1 VKRVN
6 ALDTVRGMLML
17 YIVLI
22 IHGLF
27 WLDPLPEWVS
37 SWLLFEMPL
46 MFIVSGY
53 AYYLYE
59 NSKLDK
65 NINLRNSNLLL
76 AKDYFYFL
84 TSRFMRI
91 LVPYA
96 IYAATC
102 VVSIYL
108 LALFGQGNNY
118 PLSDLI
124 LAWINPVNYG
134 RGYTFKMLNWHLWFI
149 PVFLIVTA
157 AMPIATKVR
166 PFKNPNLLSVFVGVV
181 VIQVVVSNAD
191 FPAESTLKQAAF
203 YLVFSLL
210 GYYMARS
217 GEYFRGA
224 NFSRIAI
231 VAVIALVSIAVFGGG
246 RLMNMQD
253 NKFPP
258 NYIFF
263 LFSCLWVSLFL
274 FILYKFPRVVA
285 KVEKYA
291 DRRWLSPFITSG
303 YSIYLWQG
311 VGYTVAAQ
319 AGVIWNLPLYVVWPL
334 ALLLSVGFGLLV
346 APAERVRLRL

>member
-1 VKRVN
+1 
-6 ALDTVRGMLML
+6 MLML

-27 WLDPLPEWVS
+27 WLDLLPEWVS

-59 NSKLDK
+59 NSRPDRSI
-65 NINLRNSNLLL
+65 NIRNSNLLL
-76 AKDYFYFL
+76 VKDYFSFL
-84 TSRFMRI
+84 TSRFIRI

-108 LALFGQGNNY
+108 LALFGQGNDY
-118 PLSDLI
+118 SLSDLI

-134 RGYTFKMLNWHLWFI
+134 RGYSFKMLNWHLWFI

-157 AMPIATKVR
+157 AMPIATKFR
-166 PFKNPNLLSVFVGVV
+166 PIKNPNLLSVFVGVV
-181 VIQVVVSNAD
+181 VIQVVVSKAD
-191 FPAESTLKQAAF
+191 FPGENTIKQAAF

-231 VAVIALVSIAVFGGG
+231 VAVIALASIAMFGGG
-246 RLMNMQD
+246 RPMNMQD

-274 FILYKFPRVVA
+274 LILYKFPSVVA

-311 VGYTVAAQ
+311 VGYTAAAQ
-319 AGVIWNLPLYVVWPL
+319 AGAILHLPILAVWPL
-334 ALLLSVGFGLLV
+334 ALVLSVGFGLLA